1 MTGRGSS
8 PTGATGDAPAGTSRS
23 SRPTGSE
30 TADRFFDTA
39 LPATDHVRCQ
49 VVFSNV
55 HAPVEVHLIATRR
68 HRRTAPANSRG
79 LVWACALAGGVLG
92 SGVAGCATPGR
103 TPESQL
109 EELRGQV
116 RLQGEQLSQQQNRLE
131 QLELKLVA
139 AQQRAAESKT
149 AQPAPPNASDSK
161 TQPAS
166 AKPLQTVKLLPPASL
181 TNLGP
186 TAQPEGRT
194 KPEGRRPSL
203 TNPVDRAPRLAS
215 HVALREP
222 DPGALAALEQ
232 PAPAVLVQ
240 TGKGKGDP
248 SAEKAFA
255 EAVSLLNDGNYLSA
269 QTAFL
274 SFAAHHPRHSAAD
287 QAVYYAGLARAAS
300 GDCSG
305 AVAQFT
311 RVERDY
317 PKGDAAPAAQL
328 ESGRCQLKIGQKE
341 DGRTVL
347 ERLLKQHP
355 NSPEASQAQ
364 RLLAEAGN

>member
-1 MTGRGSS
+1 
-8 PTGATGDAPAGTSRS
+8 
-23 SRPTGSE
+23 
-30 TADRFFDTA
+30 
-39 LPATDHVRCQ
+39 
-49 VVFSNV
+49 
-55 HAPVEVHLIATRR
+55 
-68 HRRTAPANSRG
+68 
-79 LVWACALAGGVLG
+79 VLG
-92 SGVAGCATPGR
+92 SGVTACAAPGR
-103 TPESQL
+103 TAESQL
-109 EELRGQV
+109 DELRGQV

-131 QLELKLVA
+131 QLELKLAA
-139 AQQRAAESKT
+139 AQQRAAEAKAAPVVA
-149 AQPAPPNASDSK
+149 AQPAPAPAAPPNASDSK

-186 TAQPEGRT
+186 SAQPEGRT
-194 KPEGRRPSL
+194 KAPEARRPSL
-203 TNPVDRAPRLAS
+203 TNGTGSPLDRAPRLPA
-215 HVALREP
+215 HVSLKEP
-222 DPGALAALEQ
+222 DAAALAELES

-300 GDCSG
+300 GDCAG
-305 AVAQFT
+305 ALAQFT

-317 PKGDAAPAAQL
+317 PRGDAAPAAQL